1 MLKGKANICVNLKL
15 YYDGAGAIVTS
26 LGTAV
31 KKILKAKVCDEH
43 DCPLML
49 DIN

>member
-1 MLKGKANICVNLKL
+1 MLKGKTNIRVNLKL
-15 YYDGAGAIVTS
+15 HYDRADAIVIS